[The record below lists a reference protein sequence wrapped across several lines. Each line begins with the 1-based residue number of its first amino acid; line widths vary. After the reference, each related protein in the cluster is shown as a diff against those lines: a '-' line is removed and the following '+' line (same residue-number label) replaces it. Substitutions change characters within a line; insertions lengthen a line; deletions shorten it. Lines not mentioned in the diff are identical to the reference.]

1 MSILFIVGKVIKSNQ
16 FIMEEKMKFKSP
28 MKITWIIAVILGV
41 LGTLPLL
48 GIDVPV
54 VGKYQIVMLVAAW
67 VLLALATV
75 VKGL

>member
-1 MSILFIVGKVIKSNQ
+1 
-16 FIMEEKMKFKSP
+16 MEFKSP

-48 GIDVPV
+48 GVDVPV
-54 VGKYQIVMLVAAW
+54 VGEYQVLMLVAAW

>member
-1 MSILFIVGKVIKSNQ
+1 
-16 FIMEEKMKFKSP
+16 MEEKMKFKSP
-28 MKITWIIAVILGV
+28 MKVTWIIAVILGV

-54 VGKYQIVMLVAAW
+54 VGEYQIILLVAAW
-67 VLLALATV
+67 LLLAVATV